1 MRTKGTTPRQDSTG
15 VHVWLVLMKAFQALI
30 PHAAESIERTE
41 LGDSDFRVLEAL
53 LHKGPLPVNT
63 IGPKVWL
70 TPGSI
75 SVAVDRLVKKGLVSR
90 NDHASDRR
98 VRQVELTAKGRALIT
113 RGFQEHATAME
124 TAVSVLSK
132 KERLTLLRLLR
143 KLGKHAAETRE

>member
-1 MRTKGTTPRQDSTG
+1 MRRKRTTPRQDSTG

-30 PHAAESIERTE
+30 PHAAKSIERTG

-75 SVAVDRLVKKGLVSR
+75 SVAVDRLEEAGLVTR
-90 NDHASDRR
+90 KNTADRR
-98 VRQVELTAKGRALIT
+98 VRLVELTPKGRALIT
-113 RGFQEHATAME
+113 KTFREHAAAME
-124 TAVSVLSK
+124 RATGPLSK
-132 KERLTLLRLLR
+132 EERLTLLRLLK
-143 KLGKHAAETRE
+143 KLGKGGEGPTD

>member
-1 MRTKGTTPRQDSTG
+1 MKQKRPAKKQDSTG
-15 VHVWLVLMKAFQALI
+15 VHLWLVFMKAFQALF
-30 PHAAESIERTE
+30 PHAAQSIKRTE

-90 NDHASDRR
+90 KDRAEDRR

-113 RGFQEHATAME
+113 RGFREHAAAME

-132 KERLTLLRLLR
+132 NERLTLLRLLK
-143 KLGKHAAETRE
+143 KLGKHAAETRK